1 MSTDASKMLLATLPP
16 VPSLN
21 STFGAMLIG
30 TFTGLVL
37 YGLSLHQTLHYFLT
51 YTGDTRLLKLM
62 IFCLS
67 LLDVAYTVTSSH
79 ACYHYLVANYF
90 NPPALLYGV
99 WSVRLLVPITGATI
113 AVVQSWVSD
122 PLRTTM
128 MCVYSCTKRHRF
140 YIRRVY
146 LLGYGYQ
153 YVAIPATLFM
163 LSGTGF
169 AIACTVEAF
178 SKTTFVAF
186 SRVVWLGSSTWGCAM
201 AADIMLTSSL
211 IVFLI
216 RHRTPFKRTNSM
228 LSILLVYTVNTGLL
242 TSAFNLLTLILES
255 LKPNNMLYIAA
266 NTVAVRLYFIAV
278 LTVLNSRRS
287 LMSST
292 ASSDGDFG
300 TFGLSAPQQKSV
312 RLPASARLDIL
323 RGPSGSDGPVI
334 DIGKWQTPAAE
345 QTIDR
350 YKVRDGDSANL
361 HEGV

>member
-1 MSTDASKMLLATLPP
+1 MSTNASKMLLATLPP

-62 IFCLS
+62 ILCLS
-67 LLDVAYTVTSSH
+67 
-79 ACYHYLVANYF
+79 
-90 NPPALLYGV
+90 
-99 WSVRLLVPITGATI
+99 
-113 AVVQSWVSD
+113 
-122 PLRTTM
+122 
-128 MCVYSCTKRHRF
+128 F

-163 LSGTGF
+163 LSGTASF
-169 AIACTVEAF
+169 TTACTVEAF

-186 SRVVWLGSSTWGCAM
+186 SRVVVM
-201 AADIMLTSSL
+201 
-211 IVFLI
+211 
-216 RHRTPFKRTNSM
+216 
-228 LSILLVYTVNTGLL
+228 
-242 TSAFNLLTLILES
+242 
-255 LKPNNMLYIAA
+255 
-266 NTVAVRLYFIAV
+266 YFIAV

-292 ASSDGDFG
+292 ASSEGDFG

-361 HEGV
+361 HEDV